1 MLQLQGA
8 AHGARAAQVS
18 GGVAE
23 AGAVVWS
30 CGPEVLGTASV
41 TPPLTAKALT
51 IRSDRVRA
59 RLRTDVPTNE
69 IELFRT

>member
-1 MLQLQGA
+1 M
-8 AHGARAAQVS
+8 
-18 GGVAE
+18 AE

-51 IRSDRVRA
+51 IRPDRVRA
-59 RLRTDVPTNE
+59 RLRTDASRRHMLNHFVYVPRPG
-69 IELFRT
+69 LLG